1 MILAEEREDGMKK
14 RYWSGLAVLAVTALI
29 LTGLKISNR
38 REAEPVETMTFVD
51 VLGRQYEMEI
61 NPDIAENVYT
71 DSGFSRHGDKLTY
84 SDDTY
89 TSRLGVDVSYYQGEI
104 DWEKVKADGYEF
116 AFIRL
121 GYRGYGEE
129 GTLNLD
135 ERFHENI
142 RNARKAGLDVGI
154 YFFAQAVNE
163 EEAVEEAEFVL
174 DALEGYE
181 LQMPVV
187 YDPESITDDEAR
199 TNDVTGEQ
207 FTRNADAFCRRIEEA
222 GYQSMIYCNMMWQ
235 AFELDLGQLSD
246 YPVWYADYE
255 SLPQTPYAFE
265 IWQYTDQGVVEG
277 ISTAAD
283 INIQFLKK

>member
-1 MILAEEREDGMKK
+1 MKK

-29 LTGLKISNR
+29 LTGLKIFDR
-38 REAEPVETMTFVD
+38 REAEPAETMTFVD

-71 DSGFSRHGDKLTY
+71 DSGFSRQGDKLIY

-104 DWEKVKADGYEF
+104 DWDKVKADGYEF

-142 RNARKAGLDVGI
+142 QNARKAGLDVGV

-207 FTRNADAFCRRIEEA
+207 FTRNADAFCRTVEEA
-222 GYQSMIYCNMMWQ
+222 GYEPMIYCNMMWE
-235 AFELDLGQLSD
+235 AFELDLEQLSD

-255 SLPQTPYAFE
+255 AFPQTPYAFE
-265 IWQYTDQGVVEG
+265 IWQYTDQGTVDG
-277 ISTAAD
+277 ISTATD
-283 INIQFLKK
+283 INIQFLEK

>member
-1 MILAEEREDGMKK
+1 MNKGYMIGLIIFGMLGMLLWGCAGKEAVEEGWTESQAKE
-14 RYWSGLAVLAVTALI
+14 I
-29 LTGLKISNR
+29 LTFK
-38 REAEPVETMTFVD
+38 D
-51 VLGRQYEMEI
+51 VHGQTYQMEV
-61 NPDIAENVYT
+61 NPDIAKKEYA
-71 DSGFSRHGDKLTY
+71 DSGFSRQGDKLSY

-142 RNARKAGLDVGI
+142 RNAREAGLDVGV

-187 YDPESITDDEAR
+187 YDPESVADEEAR

-207 FTRNADAFCRRIEEA
+207 FTRNTDAFCRRISEA
-222 GYQSMIYCNMMWQ
+222 GYESMIYCNMMWE
-235 AFELDLGQLSD
+235 AFELDLEQLSD
-246 YPVWYADYE
+246 YPVWYADYQ
-255 SLPQTPYAFE
+255 SFPQTPYHFE
-265 IWQYTDQGVVEG
+265 MWQYTEQGTVAG

-283 INIQFLKK
+283 INIQFLKR